1 MITLD
6 VFMHQESIS
15 LYKKLLADRITDGQR
30 DVIGKMLAE
39 ERKRQ
44 LGQARHCH
52 NLANSDD
59 DARVKQELSA
69 IGKSYE
75 AMASSFVDGEHV
87 RRQMH
92 DGSQASPQQMQRL
105 SGSASRV

>member
-1 MITLD
+1 MTPSKSASASWAKQGTVITS
-6 VFMHQESIS
+6 Q
-15 LYKKLLADRITDGQR
+15 
-30 DVIGKMLAE
+30 
-39 ERKRQ
+39 
-44 LGQARHCH
+44 
-52 NLANSDD
+52 NSYD

-75 AMASSFVDGEHV
+75 AMASLVVDGELE
-87 RRQMH
+87 RRQLH

>member
-1 MITLD
+1 MTRVLVPND
-6 VFMHQESIS
+6 PV
-15 LYKKLLADRITDGQR
+15 K
-30 DVIGKMLAE
+30 V
-39 ERKRQ
+39 RKRL
-44 LGQARHCH
+44 LGQARHCRD
-52 NLANSDD
+52 LANSCD
-59 DARVKQELSA
+59 DARLKQELSA

-75 AMASSFVDGEHV
+75 AKASLVVDGGLV

>member
-1 MITLD
+1 MTSVLVPND
-6 VFMHQESIS
+6 PV
-15 LYKKLLADRITDGQR
+15 K
-30 DVIGKMLAE
+30 
-39 ERKRQ
+39 ERRRL

-52 NLANSDD
+52 NLANSYDE
-59 DARVKQELSA
+59 ARAKQELSA

-75 AMASSFVDGEHV
+75 AMASLVVGGELV
-87 RRQMH
+87 RRQMQ

>member
-1 MITLD
+1 MTRVLVPND
-6 VFMHQESIS
+6 PV
-15 LYKKLLADRITDGQR
+15 K
-30 DVIGKMLAE
+30 

-44 LGQARHCH
+44 LGLARHCH
-52 NLANSDD
+52 DLQNSYD

-75 AMASSFVDGEHV
+75 AMASLVVGGELV
-87 RRQMH
+87 QRRMH

>member
-1 MITLD
+1 MTRVLVPND
-6 VFMHQESIS
+6 PV
-15 LYKKLLADRITDGQR
+15 K
-30 DVIGKMLAE
+30 

-44 LGQARHCH
+44 LGQARHRH
-52 NLANSDD
+52 NLANSYD
-59 DARVKQELSA
+59 DARVKQGLSA

-75 AMASSFVDGEHV
+75 AMASSVVDGELV

-105 SGSASRV
+105 SGSASRVWIPKDPLASALF

>member
-1 MITLD
+1 MTRVLVPND
-6 VFMHQESIS
+6 PV
-15 LYKKLLADRITDGQR
+15 K
-30 DVIGKMLAE
+30 

-44 LGQARHCH
+44 LGQARHHH
-52 NLANSDD
+52 NLANSYD
-59 DARVKQELSA
+59 DARVKQGLSA

-75 AMASSFVDGEHV
+75 AMASSVVDGELV

-105 SGSASRV
+105 SGSASRVWIPKDPLASALF